1 MPPSSSQGK
10 PNQTRDLSRS
20 QSIEESTDEEP
31 GGSRRKKRLTVY
43 DAVAGRVNRQRL
55 ISRSYTSRWRRNVS
69 STRAVRPSNDIL
81 SRLEG
86 DEDLEDWIDEETLND
101 VPLPESDIIEAVQSY
116 AGHFYANTTA
126 SRRTEPFSSMNGS
139 ALIAMGVL
147 LEELGNELL
156 GETGDMVLVE
166 REDGDNYDSG
176 HLASDVT
183 ISSSTHTGKTSRK
196 RSASVISRGT
206 SKHMSGTEEE
216 SSSSRKRGNHKM
228 RRLDKSAARSTH
240 GQTEHSADVVDI
252 SDD

>member
-1 MPPSSSQGK
+1 M
-10 PNQTRDLSRS
+10 
-20 QSIEESTDEEP
+20 
-31 GGSRRKKRLTVY
+31 
-43 DAVAGRVNRQRL
+43 
-55 ISRSYTSRWRRNVS
+55 S

-86 DEDLEDWIDEETLND
+86 DEDLEDWIDAETLND

-116 AGHFYANTTA
+116 AGHFYANTTS

-147 LEELGNELL
+147 LEELGNESL

-176 HLASDVT
+176 HFASDVS

-196 RSASVISRGT
+196 RSASVMSRGT

-216 SSSSRKRGNHKM
+216 SSSSRKRGKYKK
-228 RRLDKSAARSTH
+228 RRLDKSAARSTD
-240 GQTEHSADVVDI
+240 G
-252 SDD
+252 

>member
-1 MPPSSSQGK
+1 M
-10 PNQTRDLSRS
+10 
-20 QSIEESTDEEP
+20 
-31 GGSRRKKRLTVY
+31 
-43 DAVAGRVNRQRL
+43 
-55 ISRSYTSRWRRNVS
+55 S

-116 AGHFYANTTA
+116 AGHFYANTTDT
-126 SRRTEPFSSMNGS
+126 RRTEHFSSMNGS

-176 HLASDVT
+176 HYASDVS

-196 RSASVISRGT
+196 RSASVMSRGT

-216 SSSSRKRGNHKM
+216 SSSSRKRGKNKK
-228 RRLDKSAARSTH
+228 RRLDKSAAPKES
-240 GQTEHSADVVDI
+240 SADVVDI